1 MLVFL
6 FNKHCASGEFA
17 KCTFIQKTKD
27 LRMGK
32 GHKENGSSRCCT
44 HGKKAK
50 PKLDH
55 LEFCLCCCLLPGIFL
70 PCLAVES
77 SSCYGDG
84 CGDVAY
90 GEWLAGE
97 ASDGCLLHLNEP
109 GAVCQDGPWVMVQVT
124 ISLTALLLP
133 SLFLLSMWWQTW
145 GSWSCIFGKS
155 VVLDSSV

>member
-6 FNKHCASGEFA
+6 FNKHHASGEFS

-55 LEFCLCCCLLPGIFL
+55 LEFCLCCCLL
-70 PCLAVES
+70 CLAVES
-77 SSCYGDG
+77 SSCCGGG

-90 GEWLAGE
+90 GVWLSGE
-97 ASDGCLLHLNEP
+97 ASHGCLLHLNEP
-109 GAVCQDGPWVMVQVT
+109 GAVCQDEWWCR
-124 ISLTALLLP
+124 SLHLLLLCFL
-133 SLFLLSMWWQTW
+133 LFLLNMWWQTW
-145 GSWSCIFGKS
+145 GSWSRIFGRS
-155 VVLDSSV
+155 VGLDSSVCLKPS